1 MASLD
6 TPSFFTPRVGPVL
19 PPPENMTADQFE
31 AYMDAQE

>member
-6 TPSFFTPRVGPVL
+6 TPTFVVPRVGPAL